1 MHPATQGLWITLAAV
16 LAWGA
21 QLPIAAGAMQH
32 IDSATLNLVRY
43 TVASSVFVV
52 LLWQQAGWRPI
63 VQGLRAPMVW
73 WAGGLGMAGSGSLVY
88 WGLQYTR
95 PEIAVLLIAL
105 QPTMTAIAE
114 WALYRRRP
122 PRFTLL
128 CMVAAFGGVAWAVT
142 RGGELLLQPSQQ
154 AGQELLGSLLILLGA
169 SSWVFYTLTSIKLR
183 PWSALQITAVT
194 CITALPSLAVFWLLA
209 QALGHTLLPQPQ
221 VWPETALRLSFLALG
236 GVVAAMFLWNAGA
249 ARIGTL
255 NAMLVLNLMPVITFG
270 IRALEGVPLHAA
282 EVWGAAVVMLALMA
296 NNLWQRRLRQSEPA
310 QA

>member
-1 MHPATQGLWITLAAV
+1 MHATTQGLWITLAAV

-32 IDSATLNLVRY
+32 IDSATINLIRY
-43 TVASSVFVV
+43 AVASVIFVL
-52 LLWQQAGWRPI
+52 LLWQRAGWQPLCL
-63 VQGLRAPMVW
+63 GLRTPLVW

-88 WGLQYTR
+88 LGLQYTR

-114 WALYRRRP
+114 WALYRKRP

-128 CMVAAFGGVAWAVT
+128 CMAAAFGGVAWAVT
-142 RGGELLLQPSQQ
+142 RGGELLLQPSRQ
-154 AGQELLGSLLILLGA
+154 ASHELLGSLLVILGA

-194 CITALPSLAVFWLLA
+194 CVTALPSLLVFWLLYH
-209 QALGHTLLPQPQ
+209 ALGHTLMPQAQ
-221 VWPETALRLSFLALG
+221 AWPETGLRLAFLALG

-255 NAMLVLNLMPVITFG
+255 NAMLVLNLMPVVTFG
-270 IRALEGVPLHAA
+270 VRALEGVPLHPT
-282 EVWGAAVVMLALMA
+282 EVWGACVVMLALMA
-296 NNLWQRRLRQSEPA
+296 NNLWQRRHSNR
-310 QA
+310 